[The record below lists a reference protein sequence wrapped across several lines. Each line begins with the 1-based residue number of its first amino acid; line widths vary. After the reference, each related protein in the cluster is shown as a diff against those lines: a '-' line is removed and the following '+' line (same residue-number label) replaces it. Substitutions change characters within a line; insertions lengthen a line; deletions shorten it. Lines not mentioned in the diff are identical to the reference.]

1 MLDRIRRR
9 LTMGYV
15 GILALILV
23 LFGCIVVL
31 SFHRQVTV
39 QQNRLLEQRVESLAK
54 GPYYWVTLTPDGHVR
69 SHNPTA
75 SSLGLPS
82 EKLFRECLS
91 ELEVVSGTV
100 DRPVENVRVASS
112 PILQDR
118 KVVGVLQVAR
128 SPAVVWEIVGSL
140 VLVTSLTGTP
150 AMLGLI
156 AWSIWYAIRKLSD
169 DAPDAAAHTALREAD
184 A

>member
-15 GILALILV
+15 GILALILI

-54 GPYYWVTLTPDGHVR
+54 GPYYGGGARILEDPDRYAWIVLTPDGHVR
-69 SHNPTA
+69 RQNPTA

-82 EKLFRECLS
+82 EKLFEESLRQP
-91 ELEVVSGTV
+91 EVVSATIDGPAG
-100 DRPVENVRVASS
+100 DVRIASS
-112 PILQDR
+112 PIVKDGRLI
-118 KVVGVLQVAR
+118 GVLQL
-128 SPAVVWEIVGSL
+128 SL
-140 VLVTSLTGTP
+140 
-150 AMLGLI
+150 I
-156 AWSIWYAIRKLSD
+156 HI
-169 DAPDAAAHTALREAD
+169 
-184 A
+184 